1 MTARTFVL
9 AATVVSSLALGGC
22 ALLPTGM
29 PSASPTPTPSPTI
42 SAEPA
47 PDFFP
52 EGDAQDNKA
61 YFDWVLKS
69 LSARDL
75 KEPGRAM
82 VNALDRAGFRKKS
95 MQVTQERTKTNLV
108 ADSVIIAV
116 RMGRS
121 CLVGQRTYK
130 GKYYSSIESAL
141 KTGGCLIGAT
151 RTIDW

>member
-1 MTARTFVL
+1 M
-9 AATVVSSLALGGC
+9 
-22 ALLPTGM
+22 
-29 PSASPTPTPSPTI
+29 

-61 YFDWVLKS
+61 YFDWVLKN

-75 KEPGRAM
+75 KQPGRAM

-121 CLVGQRTYK
+121 CLVGQRTDK